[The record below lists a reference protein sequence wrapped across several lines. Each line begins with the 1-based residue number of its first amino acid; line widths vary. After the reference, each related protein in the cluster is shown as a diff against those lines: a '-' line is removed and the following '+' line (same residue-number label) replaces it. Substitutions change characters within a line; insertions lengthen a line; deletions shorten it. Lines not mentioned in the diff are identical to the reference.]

1 MLIIIHVHDLA
12 VKVEDGRT
20 AVFKKY
26 GRREGHGRIRVA
38 FMLIR
43 KSYAGHVDEPKNL
56 VGGCTMRKN
65 LSQAYVKC
73 GVMLLQIKRQ
83 DRRRDTQ

>member
-1 MLIIIHVHDLA
+1 
-12 VKVEDGRT
+12 
-20 AVFKKY
+20 
-26 GRREGHGRIRVA
+26 
-38 FMLIR
+38 MLIR
-43 KSYAGHVDEPKNL
+43 KSHAGHVDEPKNL